1 LSGILIYISVIEQ
14 KVWILGDRG
23 INTIIEDNTWE
34 NIISELTL
42 GIRNKNKSEAIC
54 EAVKK
59 TGEILRVHLPAQKN
73 DKNELRN
80 IIIR

>member
-14 KVWILGDRG
+14 KVWLLGDRG
-23 INTIIEDNTWE
+23 INTIIEENTWE

-42 GIRNKNKSEAIC
+42 GIRNKNKCEAIC

-59 TGEILRVHLPAQKN
+59 TGEILRVHLPGQKN